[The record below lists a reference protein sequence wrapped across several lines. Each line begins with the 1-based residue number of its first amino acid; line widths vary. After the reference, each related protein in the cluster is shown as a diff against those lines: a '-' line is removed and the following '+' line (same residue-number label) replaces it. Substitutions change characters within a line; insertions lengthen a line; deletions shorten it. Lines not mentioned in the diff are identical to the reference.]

1 MSHWFLESLDSKM
14 EKSPNHITSMMV
26 QRVFCNVLFDVLF
39 YLHVGLI
46 FLSLL
51 DLVKN
56 NL

>member
-1 MSHWFLESLDSKM
+1 MFHWFLESLDSKM
-14 EKSPNHITSMMV
+14 EKSPNYITSMMV
-26 QRVFCNVLFDVLF
+26 QKVFCNVFDVLF

-51 DLVKN
+51 DPVKN

>member
-14 EKSPNHITSMMV
+14 EKSPNYITTMMV